1 MRRYLKVTWHHDFPD
16 EPSVLYSEIDA
27 GYEIRKVDV
36 YRDGTH
42 DFADGSRSI
51 VTTRL
56 GEIPVPTAEEI
67 NEDPEFSAVAI
78 SAEDFDLVWQR
89 ATQSRRRGAPIVDAH
104 AEEAD

>member
-27 GYEIRKVDV
+27 GYEIRKIDV

-42 DFADGSRSI
+42 DFADEWRSTG
-51 VTTRL
+51 TTRL
-56 GEIPVPTAEEI
+56 GEILVPTAEEI
-67 NEDPEFSAVAI
+67 NEDPEFSAVVI

-89 ATQSRRRGAPIVDAH
+89 ATQSGGAARP
-104 AEEAD
+104 